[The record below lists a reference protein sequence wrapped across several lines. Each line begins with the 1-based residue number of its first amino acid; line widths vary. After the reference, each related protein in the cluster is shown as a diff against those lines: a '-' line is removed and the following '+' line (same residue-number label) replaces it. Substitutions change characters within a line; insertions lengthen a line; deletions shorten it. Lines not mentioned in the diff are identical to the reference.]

1 MNTDDLIEAI
11 RPRPDLG
18 EPAYHQIANA
28 IERLVHTGSLAHG
41 SRLPVERSLAESLG
55 VSRVTVR
62 SAYQT
67 LEERGVAVRKH
78 GSGTYLNHARIE
90 GNIRVLPGL
99 AAEIADAE
107 HDVRTRV
114 ESLGYHVP
122 DATVRRELRVPG
134 DAKSTVRLVRVR
146 TVDGVQSS
154 LEISWMPAAIGA
166 DLIGTDLTNLSLF
179 TVLRETK
186 AVYPARA
193 SETVRASLADAE
205 SAALLGTTVGAAVFL
220 VDRTTF
226 DREGRPVEFARSVL
240 RGDQFVYTA
249 DLTAPGI
256 RLSGLENADRA

>member
-1 MNTDDLIEAI
+1 MQTEELIEAI
-11 RPRPDLG
+11 RPQSDLG

-28 IERLVHTGSLAHG
+28 IERLVHGGSLEHG
-41 SRLPVERSLAESLG
+41 SRLPVERSLAEALG

-67 LEERGVAVRKH
+67 LEERGIAVRKH

-107 HDVRTRV
+107 HDVRTRI
-114 ESLGYHVP
+114 EALGFHAP
-122 DATVRRELRVPG
+122 DSTVRRELRTTG
-134 DAKSTVRLVRVR
+134 EAKSTVRLVRVR
-146 TVDGVQSS
+146 TVDGIPSS

-186 AVYPARA
+186 EVYPARA
-193 SETVRASLADAE
+193 SETVRASLADEE
-205 SAALLGTTVGAAVFL
+205 SARLLETTAGSAVFL

-226 DREGRPVEFARSVL
+226 DRDGRPVEFARSVL

-249 DLTAPGI
+249 DLSAPGI
-256 RLSGLENADRA
+256 RLSGLENADRF